1 MELALETGAD
11 DVQSSGEK
19 FEIRCDV
26 EVYGNVAEG
35 LEQANIEA
43 ELQQLTRIPSTTV
56 ELDKTAAK
64 KVLRLME
71 QLDDH
76 DDVQSVSSNFNIS
89 DEVLK
94 CMNEE

>member
-1 MELALETGAD
+1 MTET
-11 DVQSSGEK
+11 
-19 FEIRCDV
+19 
-26 EVYGNVAEG
+26 
-35 LEQANIEA
+35 QAAQI
-43 ELQQLTRIPSTTV
+43 

-71 QLDDH
+71 QLDYLDEG
-76 DDVQSVSSNFNIS
+76 QSVSSNFKIS